1 MLTSTRSKKESASTI
16 SLSDL
21 KRINNI
27 IVPPVKEEDERKFTD
42 SVLKSSSQQR
52 MRNWPDSIEMAKKNQ
67 QEARKKIF
75 FEKEMEKRKIDE
87 EERRY
92 QEMQKKLVM
101 ERANKLLFEAQDPVK
116 SFHSKL
122 LYADVLKEREFQK
135 EILDRKKEIEV
146 IREQKWRDM
155 EDEKI
160 RDHDLKE
167 QLKLQED
174 KIKRQNQMNIVNQ
187 QFTDYKIRKVK
198 EYQDRVVEGEMIK
211 QSARQAIEQEKLKEE
226 ERKQKAIEQQNQFKQ
241 ANHELEKIKEL
252 KKLHEKNE

>member
-21 KRINNI
+21 KRISNI

-42 SVLKSSSQQR
+42 SVLKSTSQQR
-52 MRNWPDSIEMAKKNQ
+52 MRKLARLYRKWQRKNQ

-92 QEMQKKLVM
+92 QEMQKKLVI

-122 LYADVLKEREFQK
+122 LYADVLKEREYQK
-135 EILDRKKEIEV
+135 EILDRKKEIEN
-146 IREQKWRDM
+146 IREQKWREM
-155 EDEKI
+155 EDERI
-160 RDHDLKE
+160 REHDLKE
-167 QLKLQED
+167 QLKFS
-174 KIKRQNQMNIVNQ
+174 R
-187 QFTDYKIRKVK
+187 RK
-198 EYQDRVVEGEMIK
+198 
-211 QSARQAIEQEKLKEE
+211 KLKNSN
-226 ERKQKAIEQQNQFKQ
+226 R
-241 ANHELEKIKEL
+241 
-252 KKLHEKNE
+252 